1 MRTMTIVALLTS
13 LFAAD
18 LKVVEKAL
26 AQALKD
32 QNRKGVE
39 TAVAQLITADSVDS
53 MKILLA
59 AVPKAMPDAKK
70 DKDADEGAAGECLL
84 TMLNGAASFQ
94 DPAALAAFA
103 DFIVAN
109 KTKPFA
115 RDAMAAV
122 CNHSNKVL
130 LPLCLKVLESGT
142 DDLKIMAVDQI
153 VSLGDKNVVE
163 TLIKAMKANESSKTG
178 LLRRIGRALTAF
190 T

>member
-1 MRTMTIVALLTS
+1 MRTLIGAVLLAS

-26 AQALKD
+26 SQALKD

-39 TAVAQLITADSVDS
+39 SAVAQLITADSVDS

-94 DPAALAAFA
+94 DPAALASFS
-103 DFIVAN
+103 DFIIAN

-122 CNHSNKVL
+122 CNH
-130 LPLCLKVLESGT
+130 
-142 DDLKIMAVDQI
+142 
-153 VSLGDKNVVE
+153 
-163 TLIKAMKANESSKTG
+163 
-178 LLRRIGRALTAF
+178 
-190 T
+190 